1 MKDYFKEIK
10 EAKVMLRKKSKDYK
24 KNFQKIEQFIK
35 AEINEI
41 KHLKQNK
48 QQIIPEISFKD
59 LNTNNNSKVIDQI
72 KRRGCVVIRDVF
84 EDNQIS
90 QWNKDIEEYIEKN
103 NYYEK
108 QKEKAGLDNYFSN
121 LKSGKPQ
128 IFGLYWSKTQVRI
141 RQSNELDIVKKWIN
155 HLWKFK
161 YSEYQV
167 FDPAKELIYADRVRR
182 REPGDST
189 LGLSP
194 HCDAGSIERW
204 IESNYQKIYDKIFSD
219 QFENY
224 DPFDAKFREKTDLIK
239 SPAVSNTF
247 RTFQGWT
254 ALTKQ
259 GPTDGTLQLIP
270 IAKGM
275 AYVLTRA
282 LLDDVPEN
290 ELCGSLPARA
300 LSANNQYHK
309 LLLEGLV
316 SIPVMNPGDTVWW
329 HPDIIHAVEDNHLGK
344 GYSNVVYIGS
354 MPLCEKNLDYAKK
367 QANSFLKG
375 ESPPDFAAENYE
387 TNFIGRATLDDLTSL
402 GKKQLALENWK

>member
-10 EAKVMLRKKSKDYK
+10 EAKVILRKKSKDYK

-35 AEINEI
+35 AEVNEI

-59 LNTNNNSKVIDQI
+59 LNTNNNSKVIHQI

-108 QKEKAGLDNYFSN
+108 QKEKA
-121 LKSGKPQ
+121 
-128 IFGLYWSKTQVRI
+128 
-141 RQSNELDIVKKWIN
+141 ELDIVKKWIN

-402 GKKQLALENWK
+402 GKKQLALEDWK

>member
-10 EAKVMLRKKSKDYK
+10 EAKAMLRKKSKDYK
-24 KNFQKIEQFIK
+24 KNFQKIEQFIE
-35 AEINEI
+35 AEVNEI

-72 KRRGCVVIRDVF
+72 KKRGCVVIRDVF
-84 EDNQIS
+84 EDSQIS

-182 REPGDST
+182 REP
-189 LGLSP
+189 
-194 HCDAGSIERW
+194 
-204 IESNYQKIYDKIFSD
+204 
-219 QFENY
+219 
-224 DPFDAKFREKTDLIK
+224 
-239 SPAVSNTF
+239 
-247 RTFQGWT
+247 
-254 ALTKQ
+254 
-259 GPTDGTLQLIP
+259 
-270 IAKGM
+270 
-275 AYVLTRA
+275 
-282 LLDDVPEN
+282 
-290 ELCGSLPARA
+290 
-300 LSANNQYHK
+300 
-309 LLLEGLV
+309 
-316 SIPVMNPGDTVWW
+316 
-329 HPDIIHAVEDNHLGK
+329 
-344 GYSNVVYIGS
+344 
-354 MPLCEKNLDYAKK
+354 
-367 QANSFLKG
+367 
-375 ESPPDFAAENYE
+375 
-387 TNFIGRATLDDLTSL
+387 
-402 GKKQLALENWK
+402 